1 MRWADIYEKRFIHYE
16 KAPKRLK
23 HMALSLNIGTYHI
36 NSSFSQ
42 RHAEMS
48 AY

>member
-1 MRWADIYEKRFIHYE
+1 MRWADIYEKRFIHFE

-23 HMALSLNIGTYHI
+23 HMALSLNIGTHHI

-42 RHAEMS
+42 HHAEMS